1 MKIKNHRI
9 LILCSG
15 VLLIIL
21 ALHPQLVTTHTLEP
35 GIAPPLNKDYTPM
48 PQSSNQPPSTVAST
62 TKDNP
67 ESYTFNP
74 IGIVHSPYSKD
85 KRPPRQG
92 RLAPDVPAKIEI
104 YPEFQPGL
112 EGLDMCNY
120 IIVLFVFD
128 QSQGWHAKVTPH
140 GAAQAR
146 GVFSTRS
153 PNRPCPI
160 GLTIVRLDKIEGRFL
175 HISGIDAFDQTPI
188 LDIKPYVKGIDSI
201 PGDTKKLEKELG
213 LKESLQ

>member
-1 MKIKNHRI
+1 MKLKTTRL

-15 VLLIIL
+15 ALLIIL
-21 ALHPQLVTTHTLEP
+21 AFYPRPATTNTVEHDIASLSNGMNPAMNQILNQQSTKSTD
-35 GIAPPLNKDYTPM
+35 GIVSPAKDKV
-48 PQSSNQPPSTVAST
+48 QSF
-62 TKDNP
+62 
-67 ESYTFNP
+67 TFSP

-104 YPEFQPGL
+104 YREFQEGL
-112 EGLDMCNY
+112 EGLESCDY

-128 QSQGWHAKVTPH
+128 QSQGWHAKVTPP
-140 GAAQAR
+140 GASHSR

-160 GLTIVRLDKIEGRFL
+160 GMTLVRLDKIEGRIL

-188 LDIKPYVKGIDSI
+188 LDIKPYVKSIDSLA
-201 PGDTKKLEKELG
+201 GDTEKVEKELG
-213 LKESLQ
+213 LK